1 MDPLARRQMIA
12 HVQVERQRLL
22 PEHEQATRTTVEMLR
37 AGTGHAS
44 EPRLVPYL
52 NLAYLLGV
60 KGTYGDDQ
68 LMALALSVANWAT
81 TAINDLAHH
90 RPHPATDHR
99 PVRDRHHRRPGRPH
113 LTGSLPGVR
122 PDTTPIGTGP
132 GSGPR

>member
-1 MDPLARRQMIA
+1 MCRSSDSACCRNTSKRPGPPSRCSAPA
-12 HVQVERQRLL
+12 
-22 PEHEQATRTTVEMLR
+22 
-37 AGTGHAS
+37 TGHAS

-90 RPHPATDHR
+90 TGRTPQQIIDQYETDIIA
-99 PVRDRHHRRPGRPH
+99 DQED
-113 LTGSLPGVR
+113 LT
-122 PDTTPIGTGP
+122 
-132 GSGPR
+132 

>member
-22 PEHEQATRTTVEMLR
+22 PEHEQATQTTIEMLCT
-37 AGTGHAS
+37 GTGHAS
-44 EPRLVPYL
+44 EPQLVPYL

-90 RPHPATDHR
+90 TGRTPQQIIDQYETDIIA
-99 PVRDRHHRRPGRPH
+99 DQED
-113 LTGSLPGVR
+113 LT
-122 PDTTPIGTGP
+122 
-132 GSGPR
+132 